1 MHSNEDYYKVLVN
14 RKTRSISFELITV
27 TFVLLKYSNGEKVP
41 YAVIC
46 SFVPLALQTEDTF
59 VSLSYLSK
67 NLKQEEVGHGS
78 HSHNLSSF
86 LLFFFSIVLYFIVLL
101 KKKNYETYYLYI
113 LWLDKH
119 ITRNNNNPYL
129 ARKKP
134 VSSCKLWKALHLP
147 AMVKMPS
154 HTYRK
159 VIALDMLQ
167 INNYLDCWD
176 NSHRIDIF
184 IWSSVRQTFFGAL
197 CYACF
202 TKWHNSKCTA
212 HMKSGP

>member
-129 ARKKP
+129 SGKKP
-134 VSSCKLWKALHLP
+134 VSSCKL
-147 AMVKMPS
+147 
-154 HTYRK
+154 
-159 VIALDMLQ
+159 
-167 INNYLDCWD
+167 
-176 NSHRIDIF
+176 
-184 IWSSVRQTFFGAL
+184 
-197 CYACF
+197 
-202 TKWHNSKCTA
+202 
-212 HMKSGP
+212 

>member
-101 KKKNYETYYLYI
+101 KKKIMRHTTYTFYVWINTLQEITTILIYPERSQFLHASYEKHCTY
-113 LWLDKH
+113 
-119 ITRNNNNPYL
+119 
-129 ARKKP
+129 
-134 VSSCKLWKALHLP
+134 LP
-147 AMVKMPS
+147 WWRCPP
-154 HTYRK
+154 T
-159 VIALDMLQ
+159 L
-167 INNYLDCWD
+167 
-176 NSHRIDIF
+176 
-184 IWSSVRQTFFGAL
+184 TE
-197 CYACF
+197 
-202 TKWHNSKCTA
+202 KW
-212 HMKSGP
+212 